1 MFFVLLAH
9 AGLVLAQSNP
19 YQVIHHWGEL
29 PGGRSMGVV
38 TGVQPDPDG
47 EHIWIAERCGANQC
61 AGSERG
67 MGHQIIKLNQ
77 DGEVLMRLG
86 EAGVPGDDAE
96 HFNGPAAV
104 LIGPTGEIWVAD
116 GHRGGNNRIMK
127 FSSGGD
133 LLLQL
138 GGGVGDTSR
147 ESGLFNDPHD
157 LKMDSQGRLFVAD
170 RGNKRIQTFSQE
182 GQMIDIWT
190 QLGRPSG
197 LWIDADDTLYV
208 ADGMSGEQW
217 NRGWKKGIRT

>member
-1 MFFVLLAH
+1 M
-9 AGLVLAQSNP
+9 
-19 YQVIHHWGEL
+19 
-29 PGGRSMGVV
+29 
-38 TGVQPDPDG
+38 
-47 EHIWIAERCGANQC
+47 
-61 AGSERG
+61 
-67 MGHQIIKLNQ
+67 
-77 DGEVLMRLG
+77 
-86 EAGVPGDDAE
+86 
-96 HFNGPAAV
+96 

-170 RGNKRIQTFSQE
+170 RGNSRIQIFSQE
-182 GQMIDIWT
+182 GQLLDIWT
-190 QLGRPSG
+190 QFGRPSG

-217 NRGWKKGIRT
+217 NRGWERGIRFGDARTGYVTEFIPDYEIPNGSGIEFLASDRNGNIFAGQVGRQRFEKYIRVRP